1 MSGTS
6 TAVVSVQEQERQEI
20 VVGTKLGVVEGVERN
35 REERERELT
44 VASGSG
50 NDVVD
55 EGLGEQELPKYADVQ
70 AAMPNTSTAND
81 TNGTAIPSANIVEPP
96 TQAPQDTPSS
106 TSPFTTEHVYTLKN
120 SRGRSWLTL
129 RILSRASQGK
139 SHPIYH
145 GKDVISGTVE
155 TDLEKAEGSKGVTI
169 AVRTLFV
176 S

>member
-20 VVGTKLGVVEGVERN
+20 VVGTKLGDVEGVERS

-70 AAMPNTSTAND
+70 AAMPNTSTVND
-81 TNGTAIPSANIVEPP
+81 TVPSANIVEPP
-96 TQAPQDTPSS
+96 TQASQDTPSS